1 MKGLG
6 YRGIWGQNWK
16 PGHYQ
21 PKEGLYNPQH
31 PLDNSVLFFFQQLQ
45 NTAGS
50 VWDQHT
56 SGAIILHLFSL
67 SGRDLDLRYNRS
79 NHSETHLALFPSNAP
94 LFLS

>member
-6 YRGIWGQNWK
+6 YCGIWGQNWK

-21 PKEGLYNPQH
+21 PKEGLYDPQH

-50 VWDQHT
+50 STQVEPLSFTSSHLVAETWTCATIEVIIQRHT
-56 SGAIILHLFSL
+56 
-67 SGRDLDLRYNRS
+67 
-79 NHSETHLALFPSNAP
+79 
-94 LFLS
+94 